1 MKLSFTRQN
10 AHTDLQ
16 QNNRFK
22 NFFFQVV
29 DDNAKI
35 VSE

>member
-1 MKLSFTRQN
+1 MD
-10 AHTDLQ
+10 TDLQ
-16 QNNRFK
+16 QNNHFK

-35 VSE
+35 VSEWYLSF